1 MSDKSIL
8 PSGGAANG
16 DNIRM
21 AWHAN
26 EWYFS
31 IIDVISV
38 ATDRNYKSAQNYWH
52 QLKHNLALID
62 AQPLTHT
69 KKLKM
74 PAADGKMRFTDAG
87 NRELILRIIQEI
99 PGPKTNEIKDWLAV
113 TGAERL
119 EENDDPELML
129 ERFRKGFRRQGRTE
143 EWIEL
148 RIQSIIVRQELT
160 DEWKERNVKEGREF
174 AVLTSVISK
183 GTFGITPSEH
193 GKIKGLKRQNLRDH
207 MSNLE
212 LVFTSLGEVV
222 TTDLTR
228 DSDAEGFHGCSV
240 SAQEGGKIAG
250 EARKVVEAGTGKKV
264 VSSENFLA
272 APQDKPK
279 RLKKKND

>member
-1 MSDKSIL
+1 
-8 PSGGAANG
+8 
-16 DNIRM
+16 
-21 AWHAN
+21 
-26 EWYFS
+26 
-31 IIDVISV
+31 
-38 ATDRNYKSAQNYWH
+38 
-52 QLKHNLALID
+52 
-62 AQPLTHT
+62 
-69 KKLKM
+69 
-74 PAADGKMRFTDAG
+74 
-87 NRELILRIIQEI
+87 
-99 PGPKTNEIKDWLAV
+99 
-113 TGAERL
+113 
-119 EENDDPELML
+119 
-129 ERFRKGFRRQGRTE
+129 
-143 EWIEL
+143 
-148 RIQSIIVRQELT
+148 VRQELT